1 MAGEIKNRI
10 IDFLKDFEPSRRE
23 RYILGI
29 ADFSEK
35 LSQLTVA
42 LKNEEEGQ
50 IRFLLHSLK
59 PLSQLLNLSELNRLL
74 HSISKDHNADYSD
87 IILLLE
93 SQIQEIDTTLN
104 SLH

>member
-10 IDFLKDFEPSRRE
+10 IDFLKDFETSRKE

-35 LSQLTVA
+35 LSQLTIA
-42 LKNEEEGQ
+42 LKDEEEGQ

-59 PLSQLLNLSELNRLL
+59 PLSQLLNLSELNLLL
-74 HSISKDHNADYSD
+74 HSISKDHNTDYSE

-93 SQIQEIDTTLN
+93 SKIQEIDTTLN

>member
-1 MAGEIKNRI
+1 MAGEIKKRI
-10 IDFLKDFEPSRRE
+10 NDFLKDFEPSRRR

-42 LKNEEEGQ
+42 LKKEEEGQ

-74 HSISKDHNADYSD
+74 HSISKDHNTDYSE

-93 SQIQEIDTTLN
+93 SKIQEIETTLK
-104 SLH
+104 SLN

>member
-1 MAGEIKNRI
+1 MAGEIKNKI
-10 IDFLKDFEPSRRE
+10 IDFLKDFEPSRRK

-35 LSQLTVA
+35 LNQLTVA
-42 LKNEEEGQ
+42 LKKKEEEQ

-59 PLSQLLNLSELNRLL
+59 PLSQLLNLSELNLLL
-74 HSISKDHNADYSD
+74 HSISNDHNTDYSE

-93 SQIQEIDTTLN
+93 SKIQEIDTTLN